1 MKNLNSNQRDPVWSK
16 TIDPFNPNRKGLHQ
30 VKCWRSH
37 GVTWLHGEKVSP
49 YPPIDLYKKTITVWV
64 IRTVAHPKA
73 YDSFFLRGWFYRVA
87 IYHEVKIFSFI
98 SLSIKSLFIFVF
110 WANFRL
116 RIRAN
121 FGLSFSHFRQV
132 IFIECSK
139 TWLIIQ

>member
-1 MKNLNSNQRDPVWSK
+1 MKISIQTKEIPSEILLVKQLFF
-16 TIDPFNPNRKGLHQ
+16 FNPNRKSLHQ

-37 GVTWLHGEKVSP
+37 GVTWLHGEKVP
-49 YPPIDLYKKTITVWV
+49 RYPPKTITVWV

-87 IYHEVKIFSFI
+87 IYHEENIFSFI

-121 FGLSFSHFRQV
+121 FGLSFSHFRQ
-132 IFIECSK
+132 IILLESWLISQ
-139 TWLIIQ
+139 TWLII

>member
-1 MKNLNSNQRDPVWSK
+1 MKISIQTKEIPSEIKQL
-16 TIDPFNPNRKGLHQ
+16 ILFNPNRKSLHQ

-37 GVTWLHGEKVSP
+37 GVTWRRESVKISSFR
-49 YPPIDLYKKTITVWV
+49 PIQKTITVWV
-64 IRTVAHPKA
+64 IGTVAHPKA

-87 IYHEVKIFSFI
+87 IYHGVKIFSFI

-121 FGLSFSHFRQV
+121 FGLSFSHFRQ
-132 IFIECSK
+132 IILLEFTK